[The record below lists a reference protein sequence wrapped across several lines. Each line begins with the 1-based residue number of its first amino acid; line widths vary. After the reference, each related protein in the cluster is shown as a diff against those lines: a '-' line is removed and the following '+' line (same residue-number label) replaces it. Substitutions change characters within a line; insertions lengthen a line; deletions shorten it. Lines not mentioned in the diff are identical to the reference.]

1 MYEEFQV
8 ADRWTGEMLNCR
20 WRANIVAIATRHADA
35 IDVRYEVNGRPL
47 WIAMPALAWVEY
59 KKRTGFVITDRLA
72 AQIAGRYLK
81 TAVENG
87 YDNGREIYMMS
98 TEEVL
103 DQLDAVIKEAGSSES
118 LPILPLIRD
127 SGDTGSVLAK
137 PEPNL

>member
-1 MYEEFQV
+1 MYEEFQIP
-8 ADRWTGEMLNCR
+8 DRWTGEVLNCR
-20 WRANIVAIATRHADA
+20 WRANIVAISTRHADA
-35 IDVRYEVNGRPL
+35 IDIRYEVNGRPL

-81 TAVENG
+81 TAIENG

-98 TEEVL
+98 IDEVL
-103 DQLDAVIKEAGSSES
+103 EQLDAVMKEAGNSEK

-127 SGDTGSVLAK
+127 AGDTGTVLAK
-137 PEPNL
+137 PTT

>member
-1 MYEEFQV
+1 MYERFEI
-8 ADRWTGEMLNCR
+8 ADRWTGETLHCH

-81 TAVENG
+81 TAIFFF
-87 YDNGREIYMMS
+87 Y
-98 TEEVL
+98 
-103 DQLDAVIKEAGSSES
+103 
-118 LPILPLIRD
+118 
-127 SGDTGSVLAK
+127 
-137 PEPNL
+137 